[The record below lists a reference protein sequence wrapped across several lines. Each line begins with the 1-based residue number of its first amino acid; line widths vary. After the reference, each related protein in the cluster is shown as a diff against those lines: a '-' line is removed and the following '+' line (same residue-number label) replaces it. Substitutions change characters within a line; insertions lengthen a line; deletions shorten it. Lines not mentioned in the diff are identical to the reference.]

1 MRALVATFALTG
13 ALACTL
19 AACSGE
25 AGDSEPTPS
34 PTTSASTAPDA
45 PSEPRTLV
53 AADFDEIELG
63 ARIEGPLGPEVEG
76 SIVAGNRSIGDIVS
90 YVACP
95 QEYDE
100 CDPEDLPEGTVYT
113 YVHIV
118 TPGVDEPND
127 PPFLRPVGLDEVETA
142 SLFATLRAATGF
154 NGAIGYDREQ
164 AREALGPDGVVRVLD
179 DNGTLAWRI
188 VGGDGWSTGETI
200 TFFWQSN
207 LPPEGA
213 EEAFTLRADEK
224 IGMASGPFPPRAK
237 DSEDGGDRGS
247 AP

>member
-1 MRALVATFALTG
+1 MRRLATTL
-13 ALACTL
+13 ALACVL
-19 AACSGE
+19 AACSDNGGE
-25 AGDSEPTPS
+25 SEAPPSPTPS
-34 PTTSASTAPDA
+34 ASMAADA

-53 AADFDEIELG
+53 AADFGELELG
-63 ARIEGPLGPEVEG
+63 ARIEGPVGPEVEG
-76 SIVAGNRSIGDIVS
+76 SIIAGDRSIGDIVS

-95 QEYDE
+95 EEYDE
-100 CDPEDLPEGTVYT
+100 CDPEDLPDGTLYT

-118 TPGVDEPND
+118 TPGVDKPND

-142 SLFATLRAATGF
+142 SLFATVREATGF

-164 AREALGPDGVVRVLD
+164 AREALGPDGAVRVLD
-179 DNGTLAWRI
+179 DNGTLAWRV

-207 LPPEGA
+207 LPPEGP

-224 IGMASGPFPPRAK
+224 IGMASGPFPP
-237 DSEDGGDRGS
+237 S
-247 AP
+247 AGEEE